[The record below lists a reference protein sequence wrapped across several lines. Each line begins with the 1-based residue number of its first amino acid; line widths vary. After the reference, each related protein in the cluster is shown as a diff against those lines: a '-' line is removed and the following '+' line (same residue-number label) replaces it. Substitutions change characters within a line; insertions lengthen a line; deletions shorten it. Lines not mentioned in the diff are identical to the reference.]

1 MQKAGIDYDK
11 TFAGVANIVTLRVML
26 ALANELDWEL
36 ISMDVSAAY
45 LCAKIESHLQIY
57 IDAPSGYKL
66 DDGKSARLQSGLYGS
81 AQGGAMWAKHRTQT
95 LKDLGFK
102 TNLAEP
108 SMYIRRNQTG
118 TVFIATIVDDFV
130 IIASSTTACEIIKK
144 ELKTKW
150 KITGGD
156 DLLWVVKL
164 KITRDRT
171 QRKLTIS
178 QEQYVE
184 DILERFG

>member
-1 MQKAGIDYDK
+1 MQRAGIDYEK
-11 TFAGVANIVTLRVML
+11 TFAGVANIVTLRVLMS
-26 ALANELDWEL
+26 LANELDWEL

-66 DDGKSARLQSGLYGS
+66 EDGKSARLQSGLYGS
-81 AQGGAMWAKHRTQT
+81 AQGGAIWAKHRTQT

-108 SMYIRRNQTG
+108 SMYIRKDKTG
-118 TVFIATIVDDFV
+118 IVFIATIVDDFV
-130 IIASSTTACEIIKK
+130 IMASSTTACQNVQK

-150 KITGGD
+150 KMTG
-156 DLLWVVKL
+156 V
-164 KITRDRT
+164 I
-171 QRKLTIS
+171 I
-178 QEQYVE
+178 Y
-184 DILERFG
+184 FGSSN